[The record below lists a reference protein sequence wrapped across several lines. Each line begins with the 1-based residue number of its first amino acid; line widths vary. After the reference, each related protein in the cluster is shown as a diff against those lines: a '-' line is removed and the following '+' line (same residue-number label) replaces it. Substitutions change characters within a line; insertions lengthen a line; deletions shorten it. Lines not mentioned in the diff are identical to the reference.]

1 MKKLLNFFYNI
12 LPLIAMNYQVKIQF
26 TLFFINKITPLINAI
41 KNRKE
46 NIVKVLL
53 KMPNID
59 VNYKVILKHY

>member
-1 MKKLLNFFYNI
+1 
-12 LPLIAMNYQVKIQF
+12 MNYQVKIQF